1 MANAQPV
8 RPATVADEELD
19 LEIDASADTPS
30 QGAELSQTSPIV
42 VLSRDLVLADTVRR
56 AAPRGIPVL
65 QANDLDQI
73 AAKLPVLQP
82 GVLVID
88 MASTSDAAALVAQLT
103 QHFPELVVVIAG
115 KREDS
120 SALMQ
125 LTAAG
130 RVFRFLLTPL
140 THGQTRL
147 ALEAAVTQHRD
158 LKAAGQR
165 QSATDSG
172 GGTGNRNYLVTY
184 GALAAG
190 LLLLI
195 GAIWFGIKQF
205 SGQSAAVVAE
215 APGNAAPT
223 PGVPEKP
230 DPVKAE
236 LASARQALAQDQL
249 LEPTGES
256 ALDYYR
262 SALALAP
269 DSQEA
274 KNGIRAVADKLLARA
289 EVALTAERLED
300 AVRNIEYVRDIDASH
315 PRLAFLDTQIV
326 RERER
331 LKLTEARDVS
341 NRVRRLVDQAA
352 ERMSGGRLIAPANGN
367 ARDAL
372 LEARRLDPTD
382 PMVAQAIRDLSAR
395 LTDEAGK
402 SLAAG
407 KMDEAR
413 AYASGAR
420 QLGSAGANLSQIER
434 TLANNARS
442 AAGSP
447 VVNANATAANVAAAP
462 AAQAGAANADAL
474 IAETRQRLID
484 GKLIEPPGENAR
496 DALSRLREAAPNR
509 PEIEELSRVLATRLV
524 NSAKQASAAKSLDRA
539 AQLLV
544 AARAVG
550 ARYDE
555 PFIAQAEAELAALR
569 DQGKQQD
576 WVSAGA
582 LKRTRMVEPVY
593 PDTARKRGI
602 EGWVELAFTVTPSG
616 TVQDI
621 EVRNSDPA
629 RMFDDSAISAV
640 RQWRFEP
647 VERNGQKVSQRALVR
662 LRFIQPN

>member
-1 MANAQPV
+1 M
-8 RPATVADEELD
+8 
-19 LEIDASADTPS
+19 EIDDSAAAAS
-30 QGAELSQTSPIV
+30 QGAEQAQTSPIV
-42 VLSRDLVLADTVRR
+42 VLSRDLALAETVRK
-56 AAPRGIPVL
+56 AAPRGITVL

-73 AAKLPVLQP
+73 AAKLPALQP
-82 GVLVID
+82 GVLVVD
-88 MASTSDAAALVAQLT
+88 MASTSDAPALVAQLT

-120 SALMQ
+120 SSLIQ

-165 QSATDSG
+165 QSAADSG
-172 GGTGNRNYLVTY
+172 DGTGDKNYFVTY
-184 GALAAG
+184 GALALG

-205 SGQSAAVVAE
+205 SGQ
-215 APGNAAPT
+215 PAAPKAAAPVDT
-223 PGVPEKP
+223 AAAPGVPERP

-236 LASARQALAQDQL
+236 LAAARQALAQDKL

-262 SALALAP
+262 SALALDP
-269 DSQEA
+269 NSQEA
-274 KNGIRAVADKLLARA
+274 KSGIRAVADKLLARA
-289 EVALTAERLED
+289 EAALTAEHLED

-341 NRVRRLVDQAA
+341 NRVRKLVDQAA
-352 ERMSGGRLIAPANGN
+352 ERAAGGRLIAPANSN

-407 KMDEAR
+407 QTDEAR

-420 QLGSAGANLSQIER
+420 QLGSAGSTLSQIER
-434 TLANNARS
+434 ALANNARS
-442 AAGSP
+442 ATSSP
-447 VVNANATAANVAAAP
+447 GTPPNAINTDAASHP
-462 AAQAGAANADAL
+462 AAQPEVSKVDAL

-484 GKLIEPPGENAR
+484 GKLIEPPGQNAR

-509 PEIEELSRVLATRLV
+509 PEVEELSRVLTTRLV
-524 NSAKQASAAKSLDRA
+524 NSAKQAGAANSLDRA
-539 AQLLV
+539 AQLLA

-569 DQGKQQD
+569 KPAEQQD
-576 WVSAGA
+576 WVSAGT
-582 LKRTRMVEPVY
+582 LKRTRMVDPVY
-593 PDTARKRGI
+593 PETALKRGV
-602 EGWVELAFTVTPSG
+602 EGWVELAFTVTTSG
-616 TVQDI
+616 SVENL
-621 EVRNSDPA
+621 EVRSSSPA
-629 RMFDDSAISAV
+629 KTFDEAAIRAV

-647 VERNGQKVSQRALVR
+647 VERDGQKVPQRALVR
-662 LRFIQPN
+662 LRFVQPR

>member
-1 MANAQPV
+1 
-8 RPATVADEELD
+8 
-19 LEIDASADTPS
+19 
-30 QGAELSQTSPIV
+30 
-42 VLSRDLVLADTVRR
+42 
-56 AAPRGIPVL
+56 
-65 QANDLDQI
+65 
-73 AAKLPVLQP
+73 
-82 GVLVID
+82 
-88 MASTSDAAALVAQLT
+88 
-103 QHFPELVVVIAG
+103 
-115 KREDS
+115 
-120 SALMQ
+120 
-125 LTAAG
+125 
-130 RVFRFLLTPL
+130 
-140 THGQTRL
+140 
-147 ALEAAVTQHRD
+147 
-158 LKAAGQR
+158 
-165 QSATDSG
+165 
-172 GGTGNRNYLVTY
+172 
-184 GALAAG
+184 
-190 LLLLI
+190 
-195 GAIWFGIKQF
+195 
-205 SGQSAAVVAE
+205 
-215 APGNAAPT
+215 
-223 PGVPEKP
+223 
-230 DPVKAE
+230 
-236 LASARQALAQDQL
+236 
-249 LEPTGES
+249 
-256 ALDYYR
+256 
-262 SALALAP
+262 
-269 DSQEA
+269 
-274 KNGIRAVADKLLARA
+274 
-289 EVALTAERLED
+289 
-300 AVRNIEYVRDIDASH
+300 
-315 PRLAFLDTQIV
+315 
-326 RERER
+326 
-331 LKLTEARDVS
+331 
-341 NRVRRLVDQAA
+341 
-352 ERMSGGRLIAPANGN
+352 
-367 ARDAL
+367 
-372 LEARRLDPTD
+372 
-382 PMVAQAIRDLSAR
+382 
-395 LTDEAGK
+395 
-402 SLAAG
+402 
-407 KMDEAR
+407 
-413 AYASGAR
+413 
-420 QLGSAGANLSQIER
+420 LSQIER